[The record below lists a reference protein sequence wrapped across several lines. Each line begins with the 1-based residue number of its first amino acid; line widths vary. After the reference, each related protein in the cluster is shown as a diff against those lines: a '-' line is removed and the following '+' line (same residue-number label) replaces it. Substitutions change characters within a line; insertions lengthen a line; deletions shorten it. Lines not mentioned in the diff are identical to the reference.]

1 MEDSNII
8 ALFFERSEHAIRET
22 KIKYGKLIKSIAFRI
37 LNNPADTE
45 ECENDTYMG
54 MWTSIPPVRPGNL
67 KAYAA
72 KTARNQALKKYRF
85 QHADKRNPEVLLSL
99 NELEEQLAD
108 RNDSTENSLFED
120 RELADIINAFL
131 AELKPGTRR
140 VFMLR
145 YWYFLS
151 VKEIMSECGK
161 SKSQVE
167 SILFRTRGKLKEYLE
182 NVWKVKK

>member
-8 ALFFERSEHAIRET
+8 ALFFERSEHAIKET
-22 KIKYGKLIKSIAFRI
+22 EIKYGKLIRSIAFRI
-37 LNNPADTE
+37 LKHPADTE

-54 MWTSIPPVRPGNL
+54 MWTSIPPVCPGNL

-85 QHADKRNPEVLLSL
+85 QHAEKRNPEVTVSLS
-99 NELEEQLAD
+99 ELEEQLSD
-108 RNDSTENSLFED
+108 GMNSLEKSLFED
-120 RELADIINAFL
+120 RELADIINSFL
-131 AELKPGTRR
+131 ADLKPGTRQ

-151 VKEIMSECGK
+151 IKEIMSECGMSK
-161 SKSQVE
+161 SKVE
-167 SILFRTRGKLKEYLE
+167 SILFRTRCRLKEYLE
-182 NVWKVKK
+182 RVWRVK